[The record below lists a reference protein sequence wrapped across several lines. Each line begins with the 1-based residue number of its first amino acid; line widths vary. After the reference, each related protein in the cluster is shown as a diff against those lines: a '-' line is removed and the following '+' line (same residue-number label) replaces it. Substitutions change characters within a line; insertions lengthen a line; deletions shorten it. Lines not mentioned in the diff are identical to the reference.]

1 MAITAKLYGLMF
13 SSLARGE
20 INLPT
25 HNIALQLHTSA
36 YAPDQDV
43 HDYQDDLSNELP
55 TAGGYTVAGKD
66 LASKTLTYTP
76 GTNTWV
82 FDAADVQWPTATFT
96 FRTAVLLDRTP
107 ATAATRPLIGY
118 QQSDSDISVAGGNL
132 DVIWNAAGIVSIAV
146 A

>member
-1 MAITAKLYGLMF
+1 MAITAKLFGLVF

-36 YAPDQDV
+36 FTPDQDTM
-43 HDYQDDLSNELP
+43 DYADDLSSEL
-55 TAGGYTVAGKD
+55 TTTGGYTVGGKD
-66 LASKTLTYTP
+66 LTSKTLTYTP

-82 FDAADVQWPTATFT
+82 FDAADVQWPTASFS
-96 FRTAVLLDRTP
+96 FRTAVLLDRSP
-107 ATAATRPLIGY
+107 ATPATRPLIGF
-118 QQSDSDISVAGGNL
+118 QQSDTDITVSGGNL